1 MRGVGHDGNRA
12 LPVVVAPTR
21 LKECR
26 IAIRS
31 DICCFASSENVATN
45 SQVAHRRMPS
55 MDVNRY
61 PFRRIVSAALC
72 CAALALGVPAQA
84 EEEEVIPLAVT
95 LDAPDEVSA
104 LLERHLRI
112 LRPAQTAPTQKIDAE
127 SLVRRTRRDV
137 ENLLATEGYFTPT
150 IDVQRDSVQSWHLV
164 VEPGRR
170 TTVES
175 VDITFSGDITR
186 ENEAL
191 AARRSAAR
199 EEWGL
204 NAGQPFTQSAWG
216 GAKSDLLHS
225 VSSRDYAAAR
235 IVHSRAAID
244 PERATAALSITVD
257 SGPPFK
263 LGEVRVRGYERLPE
277 GLAHRYS
284 RLEPG
289 EPYDQ
294 ERLLAYQSALQEA
307 PQFGSVVVEIPR
319 DPELADAVPVD
330 VQITEA
336 DSRRLGFGAGFST
349 NTGARVET
357 NWRDV
362 NLFGRAWELQT
373 GLRIEQRRQAFYGDL
388 FLPPPRPGVRDGFG
402 WVLEASDIEG
412 LERDR
417 AAVGA
422 SRIYTYG
429 DNETTLMLRYETE
442 KLRPDDGE
450 SSESTALSANVSH
463 TLRRVDDLFNP
474 RRGYVLH
481 GALGGGA
488 KSVLSDQDFLR
499 VYGRGVLY
507 QPVGAHDV
515 VILRG
520 ELGNTFADSSD
531 GVPMS
536 FLFRTGG
543 SQTVR
548 GYAYESLGVE
558 DGDAVLGGRFLATAS
573 AEYVHWINGGPWGVA
588 SFVDVG
594 DASETRSDFDAK
606 LGYGAG
612 MRWRSPAGPLAL
624 DLAWGHDKQKL
635 RVHFS
640 VAIAF

>member
-1 MRGVGHDGNRA
+1 MFAGLLCAGNA
-12 LPVVVAPTR
+12 KDSCA
-21 LKECR
+21 
-26 IAIRS
+26 AINDTIRW
-31 DICCFASSENVATN
+31 FVLNENVATN
-45 SQVAHRRMPS
+45 SPAAHRRMRC
-55 MDVNRY
+55 MHVDQY
-61 PFRRIVSAALC
+61 PFRRIASAALF
-72 CAALALGVPAQA
+72 CAAFALVFPAQA
-84 EEEEVIPLAVT
+84 EEEDEAVYLAVT
-95 LDAPDEVSA
+95 LEAPAEVNE

-112 LRPAQTAPTQKIDAE
+112 LRSAQTLPEERVDVDALLRRTQRDAE
-127 SLVRRTRRDV
+127 S
-137 ENLLATEGYFTPT
+137 LLATEGYFTPT
-150 IDVQRDSVQSWHLV
+150 VEVQRDTEQQWRIV

-170 TTVES
+170 ATVES
-175 VDITFSGDITR
+175 VDIAFAGDIAR

-191 AARRSAAR
+191 AARRAAAR

-204 NAGQPFTQSAWG
+204 KEGQPFTQAAWG
-216 GAKSDLLHS
+216 GAKSDLLHR

-235 IVHSRAAID
+235 VAQSRAAID
-244 PERATAALSITVD
+244 PERATAALSLTVE

-263 LGEVRVRGYERLPE
+263 LGEVRVSGYERLPTD
-277 GLAHRYS
+277 LAHRYS

-294 ERLLAYQSALQEA
+294 ERLLAYQGALQEA

-362 NLFGRAWELQT
+362 NLFDRAWELQT
-373 GLRIEQRRQAFYGDL
+373 GLRIEQRRQAFYGDI

-412 LERDR
+412 LKRNR

-422 SRIYTYG
+422 SRTYTYG

-450 SSESTALSANVSH
+450 SSKSTALSANISH
-463 TLRRVDDLFNP
+463 TLRRVDDPFNP

-488 KSVLSDQDFLR
+488 KAVLSDQDFLR
-499 VYGRGVLY
+499 AYGRGVVY
-507 QPVGAHDV
+507 QPVGTHDV

-520 ELGNTFADSSD
+520 EIGNTFADSSD

-548 GYAYESLGVE
+548 GYAYESLGVD

-573 AEYVHWINGGPWGVA
+573 AEYVHWIKGGPWGVA

-594 DASETRSDFDAK
+594 DASDSRSDFDAK

-624 DLAWGHDKQKL
+624 DLAWGHDKEQL

-640 VAIAF
+640 VAVAF